1 MRRTRHR
8 RRFHTDRIVA
18 ARRARYLREQHEW
31 VREYVGPPDRHRS
44 AYEWRAEQLTYGR
57 LASTDPWDCGR
68 PRCGICHAVDHS
80 RRAREK
86 REWRALE
93 PIAW

>member
-18 ARRARYLREQHEW
+18 NRRARYLRE
-31 VREYVGPPDRHRS
+31 DRWPEFMVDRP
-44 AYEWRAEQLTYGR
+44 ERWGYGAMSDR
-57 LASTDPWDCGR
+57 DPWDCGR
-68 PRCGICHAVDHS
+68 RCFCCHGAKFLEP

-86 REWRALE
+86 RAWQAEWL
-93 PIAW
+93 